1 MENLTEFEE
10 WLLAKLEIEENLKEE
25 QDNVSERKQ

>member
-1 MENLTEFEE
+1 MENLTDFEE

-25 QDNVSERKQ
+25 QDNVSERKP